1 MTAREDS
8 FVEQQ
13 AVVARTKRVAF
24 VADQKELASLV
35 EQADLETLVA
45 EASLVELKKKKKKK
59 FQLILVKVKIP
70 QWNSDNEQESKQ
82 TLKAASNQR
91 ILS

>member
-13 AVVARTKRVAF
+13 AVVARTRRVAF
-24 VADQKELASLV
+24 VAEQKELASLV

-45 EASLVELKKKKKKK
+45 EASLVELKKI
-59 FQLILVKVKIP
+59 QLILVKVKIP

>member
-24 VADQKELASLV
+24 VAEQKELASLV

-45 EASLVELKKKKKKK
+45 EASLVELKKNPTD
-59 FQLILVKVKIP
+59 L
-70 QWNSDNEQESKQ
+70 SESEDSSVEFRQ
-82 TLKAASNQR
+82 
-91 ILS
+91 